1 MRNMEQAGPQADQAD
16 KDQINR
22 DDVVEDARYKKD
34 QYACDQRDQRLDYE
48 NVKCHRQIP
57 GGDRLWE
64 KILPAA
70 ACAARYAT
78 ALPPCP
84 SRRNTAIAGCANA
97 RMARR

>member
-1 MRNMEQAGPQADQAD
+1 MRNMEQARPQADQTD
-16 KDQINR
+16 EDQVNR
-22 DDVVEDARYKKD
+22 DDLIQNSRYKKD

-48 NVKCHRQIP
+48 NVKSHRQIP

-78 ALPPCP
+78 ALPPSP
-84 SRRNTAIAGCANA
+84 SRRNTAIAGCASG
-97 RMARR
+97 RMAPR